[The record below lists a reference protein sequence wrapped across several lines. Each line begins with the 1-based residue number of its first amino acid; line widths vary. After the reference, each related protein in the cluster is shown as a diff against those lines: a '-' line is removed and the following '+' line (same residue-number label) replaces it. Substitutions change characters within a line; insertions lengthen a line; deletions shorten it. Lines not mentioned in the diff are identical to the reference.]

1 MYYTLVRFK
10 HIDLMPHRSRSL
22 YRCCCTYIIVC
33 TLYTC
38 TTVETHCAFIPP
50 PPLQEI
56 TLKALSGAST
66 PLKSGAAAAESSGD
80 EETEE
85 EESDEEESGDEGEGE
100 SPEQSE
106 PEEGVLIISTT
117 SRL

>member
-1 MYYTLVRFK
+1 M
-10 HIDLMPHRSRSL
+10 
-22 YRCCCTYIIVC
+22 
-33 TLYTC
+33 
-38 TTVETHCAFIPP
+38 
-50 PPLQEI
+50 QEI

-106 PEEGVLIISTT
+106 PEEGVLIISAT